1 MGRKKRITIMW
12 IPHWGNSPRNI
23 NVSLGLL
30 TSVAVLVLTVA
41 TVLGVLGRDYIHMQ
55 AKLDDLHRLE
65 RVKNIQEFQL
75 EQFAR
80 ESREMAQE
88 LKEIKEMDREVREL
102 LKMEEFQEE
111 KLEDLK
117 EDGERQAGKVGSST
131 LTSRGSPG
139 IQGYFLGEEDA
150 PGDNYNYSGYG
161 NLGLEEMERIRAN
174 LPSTRVSLEELE
186 RLLKEEKGRRAGTP
200 SIWPLKGRLTSPYG
214 YRACPF
220 TGRRTFHQGID
231 VGAPRGTSIYA
242 AADGVIEMARYNGGM
257 GRTIIIDHPYGHKTL
272 YAHLIDYKV
281 KEGEEVKKGDVIGFV
296 GSTGFSTGPHLHYE
310 VHWEGEPVDP
320 MEFLPEKNRE
330 S

>member
-1 MGRKKRITIMW
+1 MSRKKRITIMW
-12 IPHWGNSPRNI
+12 IPHWGSSPRNF

-30 TSVAVLVLTVA
+30 ASVAALVLAVA
-41 TVLGVLGRDYIHMQ
+41 TGLGILGRDYIHMQ

-65 RVKNIQEFQL
+65 KVKNIQEAQL

-80 ESREMAQE
+80 ESREMDQE
-88 LKEIKEMDREVREL
+88 LEEIKEMDREVREL
-102 LKMEEFQEE
+102 LEMEEFQEE
-111 KLEDLK
+111 KLEELE
-117 EDGERQAGKVGSST
+117 EDGGRQVGSGT
-131 LTSRGSPG
+131 LTSRGSLG
-139 IQGYFLGEEDA
+139 IQGYSLKEKEA
-150 PGDNYNYSGYG
+150 AGDNYNYLGYG
-161 NLGLEEMERIRAN
+161 SQGLEEMNSIRSS

-186 RLLKEEKGRRAGTP
+186 NLLKEEKSRRAGTP
-200 SIWPLKGRLTSPYG
+200 SIWPLEGRLTSPYG

-257 GRTIIIDHPYGHKTL
+257 GKTIIIDHPYVHKTL

-310 VHWEGEPVDP
+310 VHREGEPVDP
-320 MEFLPEKNRE
+320 MEYLPKKNRE